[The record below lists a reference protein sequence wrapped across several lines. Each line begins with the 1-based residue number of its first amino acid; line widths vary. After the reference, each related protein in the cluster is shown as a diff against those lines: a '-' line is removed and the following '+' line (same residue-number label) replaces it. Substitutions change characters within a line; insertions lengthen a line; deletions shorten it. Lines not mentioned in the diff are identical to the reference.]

1 MELINESNLENVC
14 GGGKITKVVEGISM
28 ACIAVSLIG
37 TFTLLSWD
45 AGLMEELEKRKHPQ
59 ITADHVVYVVK
70 ETHFC

>member
-14 GGGKITKVVEGISM
+14 GGGKIAKVVEGISM
-28 ACIAVSLIG
+28 K
-37 TFTLLSWD
+37 
-45 AGLMEELEKRKHPQ
+45 ELEKRKHPQ